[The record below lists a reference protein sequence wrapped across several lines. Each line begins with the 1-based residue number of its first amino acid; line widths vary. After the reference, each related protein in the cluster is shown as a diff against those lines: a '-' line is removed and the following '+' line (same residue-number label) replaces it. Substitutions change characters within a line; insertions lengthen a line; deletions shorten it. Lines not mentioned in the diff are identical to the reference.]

1 VTRQPDFS
9 SSKQPARAAAWQ
21 GVGLGACVLVALAS
35 AISAHV
41 TRGQAES
48 ARRRL
53 AEVRREVDAAATR
66 VKALEAR
73 ARAGRAGMLAPEDAP
88 PARIVSD
95 VAALLP
101 GDVRLERIAIDYRGG
116 GALELAVV
124 ARDASA
130 WDLLLQR
137 LALAEHL
144 RAVTP
149 GPEARA
155 AEVRSLVRAR
165 WGSEPR

>member
-1 VTRQPDFS
+1 MTRQPDFS
-9 SSKQPARAAAWQ
+9 SSKHPARAAAWQ
-21 GVGLGACVLVALAS
+21 SFGLGVCVLVALAA

-41 TRGQAES
+41 ARDEAQS

-53 AEVRREVDAAATR
+53 AEVRRDVDAAATR
-66 VKALEAR
+66 VNALESR
-73 ARAGRAGMLAPEDAP
+73 ARASQAGMLAPEDAP

-116 GALELAVV
+116 GTLELAVV

-137 LALAEHL
+137 LALATHL
-144 RAVTP
+144 HAVTP

-155 AEVRSLVRAR
+155 AEVRSVVRAR
-165 WGSEPR
+165 WRSEPR

>member
-1 VTRQPDFS
+1 MTRQPDFS
-9 SSKQPARAAAWQ
+9 SSKRPAAATAWHSL
-21 GVGLGACVLVALAS
+21 GLGVCVLVALA
-35 AISAHV
+35 AAVSAHV
-41 TRGQAES
+41 TRDEAQS

-53 AEVRREVDAAATR
+53 AEVRREVDAAAAR
-66 VKALEAR
+66 VKALESH
-73 ARAGRAGMLAPEDAP
+73 ARAGQAGMLAPEDAP

-101 GDVRLERIAIDYRGG
+101 GDVRLERIAIDYRRGG
-116 GALELAVV
+116 TLELAVV
-124 ARDASA
+124 ARDATA

-137 LALAEHL
+137 LARAEHL

-155 AEVRSLVRAR
+155 AEVRSVVHAR